1 MHERSFSG
9 TPSLAIVIGSYIVAN
24 YGGKVRLAASRI
36 KKSGPMTT
44 SGSRFFFV
52 IAVYFLN

>member
-36 KKSGPMTT
+36 KKSGPM
-44 SGSRFFFV
+44 SIPGSDFFLYLWFT
-52 IAVYFLN
+52 F